1 MQMKQ
6 KISAVFMVLCAPYLL
21 LTACDTKEQK
31 EQNAKWEEQ
40 ASFNA
45 QAYIKQKYGFAASVT
60 SAAGL
65 DQLAAALECVCGN
78 AA

>member
-45 QAYIKQKYGFAASVT
+45 QAYRP
-60 SAAGL
+60 AAGL